1 MAVEAYFNAETIW
14 VAEFDKYA
22 SQIID
27 LRWELPNYGDITK
40 INWGEV
46 DPIDI
51 LTAGYPCQ
59 PFSNA
64 GQRKGENDKRH
75 IWPHI
80 KKAISELRPRI
91 VILENVRGHLTLGFK
106 EVLQELTEIGYDA
119 TWTIIRASDV
129 GAPHRRER
137 IFVIAYPQ
145 RADTDSFGLSLGYDK
160 SRTQGNKGEPQS
172 LASELGEITAYSP
185 SSRRLDSGAKLQD
198 DRSQS
203 SSEIITNTDSD
214 TRPQSRR
221 IDRGIQ
227 QTRISEFDGSDR
239 QKHGVSGQVTTNS
252 HDARGLGSMQGLSK
266 RFNTP
271 FQMCMQDLPNPLD
284 SDGRLNSKFVEYMMG
299 LPNGWVTDSGLSSSQ
314 QLKILG
320 NGVVPQQAYAAIHR
334 LLTLS
339 QTRPTYA

>member
-1 MAVEAYFNAETIW
+1 MKIGSLCTGYGGLDMAVEAYFKAETIW

-40 INWGEV
+40 INWGEL

-59 PFSNA
+59 PFSHA
-64 GQRKGENDKRH
+64 GHRKGENDKRH

-106 EVLQELTEIGYDA
+106 EVLKELAEIGYDA

-145 RADTDSFGLSLGYDK
+145 RADADSFGLSLGYDK
-160 SRTQGNKGEPQS
+160 SRTQRNQGESQS
-172 LASELGEITAYSP
+172 FASELGKITTDA
-185 SSRRLDSGAKLQD
+185 DSYA
-198 DRSQS
+198 
-203 SSEIITNTDSD
+203 
-214 TRPQSRR
+214 RPQSRR

-227 QTRISEFDGSDR
+227 QTGISEFDGSNR
-239 QKHGVSGQVTTNS
+239 QKHGVSGEVTT
-252 HDARGLGSMQGLSK
+252 DADNTRGFGSMQGLSK

-271 FQMCMQDLPNPLD
+271 LQMCMQDLPNPLD
-284 SDGRLNSKFVEYMMG
+284 QDGRLNSKFVEYMMG
-299 LPNGWVTDSGLSSSQ
+299 LPSGWVTDSGLNRSQ

-320 NGVVPQQAYAAIHR
+320 NGVVPQQAYEAIHR
-334 LLTLS
+334 LWTFTE
-339 QTRPTYA
+339 TRPTYA

>member
-1 MAVEAYFNAETIW
+1 MKIGSLCTGYGGLDMAVEAYFGAKTIW

-40 INWGEV
+40 INWGEL

-59 PFSNA
+59 PFSHA
-64 GQRKGENDKRH
+64 GHRKGENDKRH

-80 KKAISELRPRI
+80 KKAISELRPKI

-137 IFVIAYPQ
+137 IFVIAYPGSGWSRQ
-145 RADTDSFGLSLGYDK
+145 QPTITAPILEYRNRDTKRSNSDGERLTLGHDEG
-160 SRTQGNKGEPQS
+160 RTQGNKRESQS
-172 LASELGEITAYSP
+172 LAYELVEAIYNQEI
-185 SSRRLDSGAKLQD
+185 
-198 DRSQS
+198 
-203 SSEIITNTDSD
+203 
-214 TRPQSRR
+214 
-221 IDRGIQ
+221 
-227 QTRISEFDGSDR
+227 
-239 QKHGVSGQVTTNS
+239 
-252 HDARGLGSMQGLSK
+252 
-266 RFNTP
+266 
-271 FQMCMQDLPNPLD
+271 PNPLD
-284 SDGRLNSKFVEYMMG
+284 QDGKLNPVFVEYMMG
-299 LPNGWVTDSGLSSSQ
+299 LPSGWVTDSGLSRTQ

-334 LLTLS
+334 LLTLTE
-339 QTRPTYA
+339 TRPTYA

>member
-1 MAVEAYFNAETIW
+1 MKIGSLCTGYGGLDMAVEAYFGAKTIW

-40 INWGEV
+40 INWGEL

-59 PFSNA
+59 PFSHA
-64 GQRKGENDKRH
+64 GHRKGENDKRH
-75 IWPHI
+75 IWPDI

-145 RADTDSFGLSLGYDK
+145 RADPDSFGLSLGYDEG
-160 SRTQGNKGEPQS
+160 RTQGNKGEPQS
-172 LASELGEITAYSP
+172 LASELGEVITDSL
-185 SSRRLDSGAKLQD
+185 SSRRFESRAQLQTN
-198 DRSQS
+198 RFE
-203 SSEIITNTDSD
+203 SSEQTTSD
-214 TRPQSRR
+214 ADNS
-221 IDRGIQ
+221 RGI
-227 QTRISEFDGSDR
+227 RN
-239 QKHGVSGQVTTNS
+239 VS
-252 HDARGLGSMQGLSK
+252 RLSK
-266 RFNTP
+266 RFDSP
-271 FQMCMQDLPNPLD
+271 IQMRMRDIPNPLD
-284 SDGRLNSKFVEYMMG
+284 NDGKLNPQFVEYMMG
-299 LPNGWVTDSGLSSSQ
+299 LPSGWVTDSGLSRPQ

-334 LLTLS
+334 LLTLAE
-339 QTRPTYA
+339 TRPAYA

>member
-22 SQIID
+22 SKIID
-27 LRWELPNYGDITK
+27 LRWELPNYGDIAK

-59 PFSNA
+59 PFSQA
-64 GQRKGENDKRH
+64 GLRKGQNDKRH

-80 KKAISELRPRI
+80 KKAISELQPRI

-145 RADTDSFGLSLGYDK
+145 YTDFNGCGFSLGYDEG
-160 SRTQGNKGEPQS
+160 RTKGNQGESQS
-172 LASELGEITAYSP
+172 IASELGEVITDSL
-185 SSRRLDSGAKLQD
+185 SSRRFESWAQLQTNRFESGEQ
-198 DRSQS
+198 
-203 SSEIITNTDSD
+203 TTSD
-214 TRPQSRR
+214 ADNS
-221 IDRGIQ
+221 RGI
-227 QTRISEFDGSDR
+227 GN
-239 QKHGVSGQVTTNS
+239 VS
-252 HDARGLGSMQGLSK
+252 RLSK
-266 RFNTP
+266 RFDSP
-271 FQMCMQDLPNPLD
+271 IQMRMRDIPNPLD
-284 SDGRLNSKFVEYMMG
+284 NDGKLNPQFVEYMMG
-299 LPNGWVTDSGLSSSQ
+299 LPSGWVTDTGLSRPQ

-334 LLTLS
+334 LVTLTE
-339 QTRPTYA
+339 TRPTYA

>member
-1 MAVEAYFNAETIW
+1 MAVEAYFGAKTIW

-40 INWGEV
+40 INWGEL

-51 LTAGYPCQ
+51 LTAGYQCQ

-137 IFVIAYPQ
+137 IFVIAYPESGGT
-145 RADTDSFGLSLGYDK
+145 RELSTITEQILEHRN
-160 SRTQGNKGEPQS
+160 S
-172 LASELGEITAYSP
+172 ITAS
-185 SSRRLDSGAKLQD
+185 
-198 DRSQS
+198 
-203 SSEIITNTDSD
+203 ID
-214 TRPQSRR
+214 TSNEF
-221 IDRGIQ
+221 
-227 QTRISEFDGSDR
+227 ISHDR
-239 QKHGVSGQVTTNS
+239 QMQDLGRRFI
-252 HDARGLGSMQGLSK
+252 ARRDMHL
-266 RFNTP
+266 
-271 FQMCMQDLPNPLD
+271 QDLPNPLD
-284 SDGRLNSKFVEYMMG
+284 RDGKLNAKFVEYMMG
-299 LPNGWVTDSGLSSSQ
+299 LPSGWVTDSGLSRPQ

-334 LLTLS
+334 LLTLTE
-339 QTRPTYA
+339 TRPTYA

>member
-1 MAVEAYFNAETIW
+1 MKIGSLCTGYGGLDMAVEAYFNAETIW

-22 SQIID
+22 SQIIN

-59 PFSNA
+59 PFSHA
-64 GQRKGENDKRH
+64 GHRKGENDKRH

-106 EVLQELTEIGYDA
+106 EVLQELAEIGYDA

-137 IFVIAYPQ
+137 IFVIAYPDSGWSRQ
-145 RADTDSFGLSLGYDK
+145 QPTIAAPILEYRDGDTKRSYSDGERLTLGYDEG
-160 SRTQGNKGEPQS
+160 RTQGNQGKPQS
-172 LASELGEITAYSP
+172 LAY
-185 SSRRLDSGAKLQD
+185 KLVAAIYNQ
-198 DRSQS
+198 
-203 SSEIITNTDSD
+203 
-214 TRPQSRR
+214 
-221 IDRGIQ
+221 GI
-227 QTRISEFDGSDR
+227 
-239 QKHGVSGQVTTNS
+239 
-252 HDARGLGSMQGLSK
+252 
-266 RFNTP
+266 
-271 FQMCMQDLPNPLD
+271 PNPLD
-284 SDGRLNSKFVEYMMG
+284 QDGKLNAKFVEYMMG
-299 LPNGWVTDSGLSSSQ
+299 LPSGWVTDSGLSRSQ

-334 LLTLS
+334 LITLTE
-339 QTRPTYA
+339 TRPTYA